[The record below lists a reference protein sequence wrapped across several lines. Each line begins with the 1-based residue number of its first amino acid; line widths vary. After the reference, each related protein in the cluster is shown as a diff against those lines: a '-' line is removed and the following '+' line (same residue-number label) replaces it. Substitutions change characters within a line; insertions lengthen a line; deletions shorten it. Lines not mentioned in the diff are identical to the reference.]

1 VEELELT
8 CACGTVLRTP
18 AENVGATV
26 VCPACGKEQV
36 IPAPARAVASRSAAP
51 PGTGPA
57 AASPA
62 ATRVATAPCPFCHE
76 PIRPTARKC
85 PHCQEYLD
93 PALARAARKAPRISA
108 LAVASFVLAVIS
120 PLFLFVPGV
129 LAFMLGVLGMVA
141 TSRGRAGGR
150 GLAVYGMLLGL
161 LWTVLLI
168 ALLSGLASAIVSGHF
183 PQVGPRTDEP
193 LF

>member
-18 AENVGATV
+18 AENVGAAV
-26 VCPACGKEQV
+26 VCPACGKEQTV
-36 IPAPARAVASRSAAP
+36 PAPARAVAPHAAAP
-51 PGTGPA
+51 A
-57 AASPA
+57 DAVPA
-62 ATRVATAPCPFCHE
+62 ATRVATVPCPLCQE

-85 PHCQEYLD
+85 PYCQEYLD

-129 LAFMLGVLGMVA
+129 AAFMLGVLGMIA
-141 TSRGRAGGR
+141 TSRGRASGR
-150 GLAVYGMLLGL
+150 GLAVYGTLLGL
-161 LWTVLLI
+161 LWTVLFI
-168 ALLSGLASAIVSGHF
+168 ALLSGLAAAIVGGHF
-183 PQVGPRTDEP
+183 PQLGLRADEP